1 MKSCH
6 LPQHG
11 WTQISEISQTEKDR
25 YHMILTIRRIQEK
38 PNNKQETERVVDRE
52 TNQQLLGWELG
63 KSEIG

>member
-25 YHMILTIRRIQEK
+25 YHMILTICRIQEK

-52 TNQQLLGWELG
+52 NKPVVARMGAGE
-63 KSEIG
+63 E